1 MQNIIITLVFS
12 IVMLFFMLY
21 PAMLIV
27 EFISKHKE
35 ISETT
40 QKILLITI
48 TLILSI
54 GIGIFLKIN

>member
-1 MQNIIITLVFS
+1 MQNIVITLVFS

-27 EFISKHKE
+27 EYITKYID
-35 ISETT
+35 ISEKG

-48 TLILSI
+48 TIILSI
-54 GIGIFLKIN
+54 SIGIFLAI

>member
-1 MQNIIITLVFS
+1 VQNIVITLVFS

-27 EFISKHKE
+27 EYITKYID
-35 ISETT
+35 ISEKG

-48 TLILSI
+48 TIILSI
-54 GIGIFLKIN
+54 SIGIFLAI